1 MSIVIFLV
9 ILAVLILV
17 HEFGHFLLAKQAGI
31 RVDEFGLGFPPRLF
45 GRRKGETM
53 YSINAIPFGGF
64 VKIFGEDPS
73 EEARNGP
80 DAARSFINRPRATQ
94 AAVLGAGVVFNL
106 LFAWLLLTAAFT
118 SGMPA
123 SVGFAEG
130 LPVTNERVIITSVLP
145 GSSAERAGLES
156 GDIIRAVDAK
166 DGVVGAVSVEAIQ
179 QFIAAR
185 GGEPLLLTYERDG
198 AVEQASVTPAVLAFE
213 TLEASGAAA
222 RPVIGITMDMIGEVA
237 LPLHLAAVASGRL
250 SFELPGRI
258 AVGLGEL
265 IAGAIRGTADFSE
278 VAGPV
283 GIVGLVGEAAQFGFV
298 SLLSFTAFI
307 SLNLAVINL
316 LPFPALDGGRL
327 LFVGI
332 EALKRSP
339 ISPRIANTANTVG
352 FVLLILLMLAVTYND
367 VVRLLH

>member
-1 MSIVIFLV
+1 MSILIFLI

-73 EEARNGP
+73 EEARSGP

-106 LFAWLLLTAAFT
+106 LFAWILLTVAFT

-130 LPVTNERVIITSVLP
+130 LPVTDERVVITSVLP
-145 GSSAERAGLES
+145 GSSAERAGLTS
-156 GDIIRAVDAK
+156 GDIIRAIDAT
-166 DGVVGAVSVEAIQ
+166 DALTDAVSVETLQ

-185 GGEPLLLTYERDG
+185 GGEKLLLTYERDG
-198 AVEQASVTPAVLAFE
+198 VVQQASVIPTVFAPE
-213 TLEASGAAA
+213 TTGEDGALA
-222 RPVIGITMDMIGEVA
+222 RPIIGITMDLIGEVA
-237 LPLHLAAVASGRL
+237 LPLHLAAVASARL
-250 SFELPGRI
+250 TFELPGRI

-265 IAGAIRGTADFSE
+265 VAGSLRGTADFSE

-283 GIVGLVGEAAQFGFV
+283 GIVGLVREAAQFGFV

-339 ISPRIANTANTVG
+339 LSPRIANTANTVG
-352 FVLLILLMLAVTYND
+352 FALLILLMLAVTYND
-367 VVRLLH
+367 VARLLH